1 MNTYRKTFKFDA
13 EFPFEYKYRDATSA
27 QFELPNHVHDWYEFV
42 YIYSGRGTFFIDH
55 SFYDAEAGDI
65 YLIPG
70 NTIHHS
76 YPVEDDPKRATA
88 FYFSAAF
95 VHDTSS
101 VGEPFHYLQPFE
113 TAQSKQ
119 SFRFTVP
126 EAYRNQIVD
135 LIEQIHHEYSEEK
148 VGYRQVIRMHIQ
160 HILLL
165 LNRHAEETWGES
177 LLRHQAAALPQWIE
191 QTLSYID
198 SHLEEELGLAIFA
211 RNSAVTPAHFS
222 RVFKRLTG
230 MNVTEYVTAKR
241 VMRAK
246 EMLRLN
252 DRNIAQIAEACGFG
266 SIPHFHRKFK
276 ALTGMTPA
284 QYKHSL

>member
-1 MNTYRKTFKFDA
+1 MNPYRRTFSFDA
-13 EFPFEYKYRDATSA
+13 EFPFEYVYRDAKSA
-27 QFELPNHVHDWYEFV
+27 QVELPNHVHDWYEFV
-42 YIYSGRGTFFIDH
+42 YVYSGRGTFFIDH

-70 NTIHHS
+70 NTIHS
-76 YPVEDDPKRATA
+76 SFPVEEDPKRATA

-95 VHDTSS
+95 VLDKSS
-101 VGEPFHYLQPFE
+101 MGDPFHYLQPFE

-126 EAYRNQIVD
+126 ETYREQIVD
-135 LIEQIHHEYSEEK
+135 LIEQVHHEYSEEK
-148 VGYRQVIRMHIQ
+148 AGYRQAIRMHIQ
-160 HILLL
+160 YILLL
-165 LNRHAEETWGES
+165 LSRYAEKTWGKP
-177 LLRHQAAALPQWIE
+177 LHRYQAATLPQWIE
-191 QTLSYID
+191 QTLTYID
-198 SHLEEELGLAIFA
+198 SHLEEDLGLAHLA
-211 RNSAVTPAHFS
+211 RHVAITPSHFS

-230 MNVTEYVTAKR
+230 MNITDYVTAKR

-246 EMLRLN
+246 EMLKLN

-276 ALTGMTPA
+276 SLTGMTPA